1 MINLE
6 SALVRAVSRGLKV
19 NTVIDVGAS
28 DGRWTLIARKF
39 FPDAQ
44 FLLIEPNQNH
54 ESSLQTLC
62 SEFPNIDYLIAAAG
76 DVSGEINFI
85 VPDLFSGYVNE
96 QVVNENTKVSIKKL
110 DSLVKERS
118 LSPPYLLKVNTNGAE
133 WLVIQGA
140 YELLKETRLIIME
153 CYNFSNHN
161 QPNFYEVCQW
171 MGELHFRCIDIAE
184 PLHRIKDR
192 VFCQMKLFFIPDTNI
207 EFSCNNYL

>member
-76 DVSGEINFI
+76 DVSGEI
-85 VPDLFSGYVNE
+85 
-96 QVVNENTKVSIKKL
+96 
-110 DSLVKERS
+110 
-118 LSPPYLLKVNTNGAE
+118 
-133 WLVIQGA
+133 
-140 YELLKETRLIIME
+140 
-153 CYNFSNHN
+153 
-161 QPNFYEVCQW
+161 
-171 MGELHFRCIDIAE
+171 
-184 PLHRIKDR
+184 
-192 VFCQMKLFFIPDTNI
+192 
-207 EFSCNNYL
+207 